1 MLIALLA
8 VPLTASIA
16 SAQAQLELPQPSLKA
31 KTEQRV
37 GVTDFTIDYTSPGVK
52 KRKIWGELVAY
63 DKPWRAGANAATKL
77 TASRDFSFAGTAV
90 KAGTYSVFMIPAKG
104 QWTVILNSDTAA
116 SEQSYDAKKDAA
128 RVKIAPAALPAVR
141 ERLLYVFTDSQ
152 DDRTMLDLEWER
164 VRIRMPIT
172 VDTKK
177 FVNDSIEAATN
188 GPAQAQLRVAGYY
201 FNSNDFARALVFAD
215 KSIAIQSTWRNEWLR
230 AQILQKQG
238 KKADAVAAANRAQN
252 LGKTDKIFEQFV
264 KADVDKAI
272 ATWK

>member
-77 TASRDFSFAGTAV
+77 TASRDFSFGGTAV

-128 RVKIAPAALPAVR
+128 RVKVAPAALPAVR